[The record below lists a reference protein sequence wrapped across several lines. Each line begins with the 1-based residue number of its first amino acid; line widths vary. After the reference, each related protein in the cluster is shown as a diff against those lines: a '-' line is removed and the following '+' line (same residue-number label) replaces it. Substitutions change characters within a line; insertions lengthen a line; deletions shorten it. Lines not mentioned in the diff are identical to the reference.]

1 MTKSV
6 DIKLAINRKWFEM
19 ILSGE
24 KTEEYRDIK
33 PYYEKRLKKLMSKEY
48 GKQADQPI
56 IENIHLFN
64 GGYYSEDLPNV
75 KLKFKGIEVREGKE
89 KWRAV
94 SGTKYFVIKLEDIV
108 SLKS

>member
-1 MTKSV
+1 MDLKLT
-6 DIKLAINRKWFEM
+6 IKRKWFEM
-19 ILSGE
+19 IVSGE

-33 PYYEKRLKKLMSKEY
+33 PHYEQRLNKLLSKEY

-64 GGYYSEDLPNV
+64 GGYFSEDLPNV

-89 KWRAV
+89 KWGAV
-94 SGTKYFVIKLEDIV
+94 SGTKYFVIKLGDIV